1 MGNRHAYSLQDLRSE
16 EERKFLYY
24 SCVFVC
30 FVDCFYLTTSLPFC
44 KDSEYENIF
53 ESSIFS

>member
-1 MGNRHAYSLQDLRSE
+1 MGNRHAYSLQDLRGE

-30 FVDCFYLTTSLPFC
+30 FVGSFSLDYECFFL
-44 KDSEYENIF
+44 
-53 ESSIFS
+53 